1 MRDFSWLNP
10 STKLN
15 GNHSCW
21 GIFEVA
27 LVTPLGKS
35 DRSYVQFIIFL
46 ELNTHKGCSLLWHM
60 TAVVTQHRMVNKLN
74 KRMVSVY
81 VRLWVLSFA
90 ACFSNSMALH
100 LIRQPAC
107 PGDASLYCHRILSQP
122 ELLTPKYLKKRPS

>member
-27 LVTPLGKS
+27 LVTPLRKS

-46 ELNTHKGCSLLWHM
+46 ELNTHK
-60 TAVVTQHRMVNKLN
+60 VV
-74 KRMVSVY
+74 VY
-81 VRLWVLSFA
+81 
-90 ACFSNSMALH
+90 C
-100 LIRQPAC
+100 
-107 PGDASLYCHRILSQP
+107 G
-122 ELLTPKYLKKRPS
+122 T